1 MIKVNKSVNRQEERK
16 LLLEYKLHNNIEARN
31 KLIEAHQKFIY
42 NEAFRY
48 YKMYVAYTNNSSIYE
63 LDDFIMEANRA
74 LIRAIDAFD
83 IKRSTRLLTYAGHWI
98 KAYLFKM
105 VYGDEHQEND
115 IDVDT
120 VEVEG
125 EPALDL
131 ITIKIKLKE
140 VRKILSPVEFF
151 VISSFMGLTD
161 IKPSCLHRYLCR
173 KQQCVYYIKRK
184 AKQKM
189 LTVFTPAELSALLSL
204 Y

>member
-1 MIKVNKSVNRQEERK
+1 
-16 LLLEYKLHNNIEARN
+16 
-31 KLIEAHQKFIY
+31 
-42 NEAFRY
+42 
-48 YKMYVAYTNNSSIYE
+48 MYVAHTNNSSVYE

-105 VYGDEHQEND
+105 VYNDEYQENE
-115 IDVDT
+115 VDADT
-120 VEVEG
+120 IESED
-125 EPALDL
+125 ESLDL
-131 ITIKIKLKE
+131 VTIKIKLEEAK
-140 VRKILSPVEFF
+140 KILSPSEFF
-151 VISSFMGLTD
+151 VISSFMGLND

-184 AKQKM
+184 AKQKL
-189 LTVFTPAELSALLSL
+189 LTIFTPTELSTLLSL